1 MGQTLIAIVAEGNR
15 SRAYVAPGSARNAG
29 SVCKAQMETGN
40 QLPNDPR
47 NFWTVDYGLTTFGDL
62 FTDRQLVALNTF
74 SDLCMRRVSRSR
86 PMLAAG
92 FRPISPRCATAAR
105 CKGYAEALSVYL
117 AFALNRSADR
127 GSTICWDLAQMEA
140 LEYLRANQFR

>member
-29 SVCKAQMETGN
+29 SVCKPKRKPETS
-40 QLPNDPR
+40 LPNDPR

-92 FRPISPRCATAAR
+92 FRPIYPAAR
-105 CKGYAEALSVYL
+105 RRQGCKGLR
-117 AFALNRSADR
+117 RSPER
-127 GSTICWDLAQMEA
+127 VFGVCPQ
-140 LEYLRANQFR
+140 